1 MDAARWFGSGLS
13 LLGTLVQ
20 LAVIAKTGPL
30 FVPVPFCIDCH
41 APPALL
47 IGGWMPFIENLG
59 DGDRPSETSRCPGRQ
74 WAGTSFRL
82 DHAPL
87 PPAFRPFDYS
97 DDVLACVRVDARG
110 SVRSVK
116 LIAGTGK
123 DGLDRKL
130 VQTVYRQ
137 WRFAP
142 NVDIPIRPG
151 WQRIRLS
158 ARPPEVVEKIC

>member
-1 MDAARWFGSGLS
+1 MDAARLFGSGLS
-13 LLGTLVQ
+13 LLGTLFQ
-20 LAVIAKTGPL
+20 LAVIAET
-30 FVPVPFCIDCH
+30 VPVVTGVPICIDCV
-41 APPALL
+41 APPPLL
-47 IGGWMPFIENLG
+47 IGHWTPFIENLG

-97 DDVLACVRVDARG
+97 DKLLACVRVDARG
-110 SVRSVK
+110 SVRSVR

-123 DGLDRKL
+123 DSLDRQL

-142 NVDIPIRPG
+142 HGDIPIRPG

-158 ARPPEVVEKIC
+158 ARPPEAVAKIG